1 MDVLKLVAENNVVLG
16 TCHLSPGEIFA
27 LVKAARDIGV
37 KKIQITHPF
46 FKVPRLSLEQLK
58 ELVALGASAE
68 FGYCTVSPMWN
79 YATIDEVVAAIKA
92 VGADHA
98 VLMSDAGQRHNPMPH
113 EALRVF
119 AQSLYE
125 KGLTEEEIRRMV
137 VVKPAELLGLE
148 AR

>member
-1 MDVLKLVAENNVVLG
+1 
-16 TCHLSPGEIFA
+16 
-27 LVKAARDIGV
+27 
-37 KKIQITHPF
+37 
-46 FKVPRLSLEQLK
+46 
-58 ELVALGASAE
+58 
-68 FGYCTVSPMWN
+68 MWN